1 MVQKAFAA
9 FVMSLGVAL
18 VPVSNQAFGGST
30 RALLPVAAWDHMADS
45 TSSPFGDF
53 GAGPFGVLYVD
64 AYRPSFTCTY
74 DIPWDWGTPM
84 PSYSESSRAATRTGC
99 TRAELRP
106 AKRDGPRS
114 WRKRSDHH
122 DGSLLSGRR
131 PSQMSLCICQL

>member
-45 TSSPFGDF
+45 TSSPFGDL

-74 DIPWDWGTPM
+74 DIPWDWAHRCP
-84 PSYSESSRAATRTGC
+84 PIPNPPEPPLAPAARA
-99 TRAELRP
+99 
-106 AKRDGPRS
+106 
-114 WRKRSDHH
+114 
-122 DGSLLSGRR
+122 LSCVPQSVTVPGAGGKDQTITMVR
-131 PSQMSLCICQL
+131 C